1 MFLSHF
7 SYRVSAILLSLAT
20 LACQRPAPPI
30 AANPDCSAVMA
41 QQEQQRTDP
50 SVRPSTY
57 DSHSQSDTA
66 AHAVTAVKGC
76 ILIKWIHAFDSA
88 RGTPPDSLSDLFH
101 AESLTA
107 EDFPLVEWRADGWRR
122 PFAYARDSSGIRV
135 WSLGADGADG
145 TGDEI
150 RFSSPRGTA
159 GQ

>member
-1 MFLSHF
+1 SKTWRSGRGILRPARRTTPAGNGTKSVLRPPRSESMFLSHF

-88 RGTPPDSLSDLFH
+88 
-101 AESLTA
+101 
-107 EDFPLVEWRADGWRR
+107 
-122 PFAYARDSSGIRV
+122 
-135 WSLGADGADG
+135 
-145 TGDEI
+145 
-150 RFSSPRGTA
+150 
-159 GQ
+159 